1 MMSSYEDFQ
10 VWPVSGFLN
19 GPDPKDRKLG
29 WGLSFSPANLDFKVL
44 TKALMFEAGQ
54 AVSENRGCNIHW
66 VCPPRMPGVFSS
78 LKMFHVILVNH
89 RKYI

>member
-10 VWPVSGFLN
+10 GWSVSGFLN
-19 GPDPKDRKLG
+19 GPSKGSQVGLG
-29 WGLSFSPANLDFKVL
+29 VEFAPANLDFKLL

>member
-19 GPDPKDRKLG
+19 GPDPKDRKLA

-44 TKALMFEAGQ
+44 TKSIDVLRQGRQ
-54 AVSENRGCNIHW
+54 
-66 VCPPRMPGVFSS
+66 
-78 LKMFHVILVNH
+78 
-89 RKYI
+89 